1 MTQVLIVDDDS
12 TLRLVL
18 TRRLETYGYGVMS
31 AASGVEALTLLDKT
45 MPDIVISDI
54 VMPMMDGFEFCR
66 QLRSRPG
73 GQLIPFIFLSSLGDL
88 GYRVEGHRMGADD
101 YLVKPFPMQELQA
114 KIEGL
119 VIRARQVHQEVER
132 MVTLLQ
138 AQKSAKAPAPLP
150 FSPAEE
156 KVFWEVVQGFTN
168 KQVAERLFLSPR
180 TVQTHLSSILTKLRI
195 SNRAQLVRFAF
206 ENGYQPLMMKSTS

>member
-1 MTQVLIVDDDS
+1 MTQVLVVDDDS

-18 TRRLETYGYGVMS
+18 VRRLETYGYGVT
-31 AASGVEALTLLDKT
+31 AAACGVEALALLDKT
-45 MPDIVISDI
+45 APDIVISDI
-54 VMPMMDGFEFCR
+54 VMPTMDGFEFCR

-88 GYRVEGHRMGADD
+88 GHRVEGHRMGADD

-119 VIRARQVHQEVER
+119 VIRSRQVHQEVER
-132 MVTLLQ
+132 MVHLLQ
-138 AQKSAKAPAPLP
+138 AQQTAQNQAPLP

-180 TVQTHLSSILTKLRI
+180 TVQTHLSSILTKLNI

-206 ENGYQPLMMKSTS
+206 ENGYHPPVMEPTS